1 MPMEVTNVAAYSP
14 FIDKLPRAKEP
25 TMNTQLTIRLF
36 SALFA
41 CATTALLLSG
51 IDGLAAA
58 PATDALLSQMNAEAV
73 RLAS

>member
-1 MPMEVTNVAAYSP
+1 
-14 FIDKLPRAKEP
+14 
-25 TMNTQLTIRLF
+25 MNTQLTIRLF

>member
-1 MPMEVTNVAAYSP
+1 MKST
-14 FIDKLPRAKEP
+14 
-25 TMNTQLTIRLF
+25 LTLRLF

-41 CATTALLLSG
+41 CATTALMLSG

-58 PATDALLSQMNAEAV
+58 PAADALFSQMNAEAV